1 MSNGWPRA
9 AFRPDPQ
16 IVPGPERFLGRQR
29 HGGAPRGGA
38 SRFARDAPR
47 LASVRSRLTG
57 ATKVVRLPA
66 LRRPLISG
74 PELQLTPRI
83 RARAPPKRRH
93 MQRRCGGDKATRRD
107 NPGAENAPRERDGLR
122 VRPRGGLFDIV
133 KNDDGRAVALL
144 GRANARAR
152 HSSSAPYA
160 RAGGRSGCDPQ
171 QNSALGFCPDPDQ
184 FSARTTGPRR
194 G

>member
-1 MSNGWPRA
+1 MAGEPA
-9 AFRPDPQ
+9 
-16 IVPGPERFLGRQR
+16 L
-29 HGGAPRGGA
+29 
-38 SRFARDAPR
+38 PR
-47 LASVRSRLTG
+47 LRRKCRRRSGARATPRWSAERRTSRLRGTG
-57 ATKVVRLPA
+57 TPRKREVASYRRDEFKVVRLPA